1 GWAWTSWWTRSSP
14 CGSWSSTC
22 CGTSTASGVPG
33 AKTPSCGWRSSC
45 WRTSASSS
53 RPSPLGRRRRRA
65 GRTCRTACGPPPRRR
80 GRRPEAPVVH
90 IMSTT
95 KEADPEKTHVA
106 LMAALMHFEGV
117 VNADFVTHSA
127 DALVP
132 QPAIG
137 IDVGKLASAACTVR
151 LTSQKKTTL
160 AYIFGARDFLDRRWT
175 PLHRVRQGPRQRR
188 HLACQSADPRNPRGV
203 PRVVC
208 LCCFVVCL
216 QQGSQ
221 CGL

>member
-53 RPSPLGRRRRRA
+53 RPSPLVWLSWRSAWASRGLLRVAAAGALGGLVARPVARRPGGGGAAPRRA
-65 GRTCRTACGPPPRRR
+65 VLGRPAA
-80 GRRPEAPVVH
+80 APVVH

-151 LTSQKKTTL
+151 LTSQKKTT
-160 AYIFGARDFLDRRWT
+160 
-175 PLHRVRQGPRQRR
+175 
-188 HLACQSADPRNPRGV
+188 
-203 PRVVC
+203 
-208 LCCFVVCL
+208 
-216 QQGSQ
+216 
-221 CGL
+221 